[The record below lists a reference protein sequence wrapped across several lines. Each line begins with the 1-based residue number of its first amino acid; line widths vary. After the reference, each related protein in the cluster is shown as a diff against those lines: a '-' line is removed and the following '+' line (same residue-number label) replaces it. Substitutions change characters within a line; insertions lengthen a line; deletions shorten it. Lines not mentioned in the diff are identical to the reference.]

1 MTTDIEPTRP
11 SAPRAPRWM
20 LWLLFASLALNLLII
35 GLVAGSAWR
44 FRHGG
49 GPPHHG
55 WAPPNLIGYSMA
67 LERGRNKALREATS
81 PMRHALKPLRRDIHA
96 ARNEVT
102 AAISAEPFDQARFD
116 AAQARLVDLENQAR
130 QQTLALYAEIAKS
143 LTPDERRAYKQWR
156 ERRRPPAPGF
166 FDDLEG
172 PGQDPGAGMGPG
184 GKGPMR

>member
-1 MTTDIEPTRP
+1 MTTAVEAPP
-11 SAPRAPRWM
+11 SPATRAPRWM

-49 GPPHHG
+49 PPHG
-55 WAPPNLIGYSMA
+55 WAPPNLIGYSMS
-67 LERGRNKALREATS
+67 LERGRNKAMRDVTS
-81 PMRHALKPLRRDIHA
+81 PMRHALKPLRREIHA

-130 QQTLALYAEIAKS
+130 QQTLALYAEIAKT
-143 LTPDERRAYKQWR
+143 LTPEERRAYKGWR
-156 ERRRPPAPGF
+156 EHRRPPGPGF
-166 FDDLEG
+166 FDDVEG
-172 PGQDPGAGMGPG
+172 PGPGPA